1 MRPFGLDAEVY
12 YGSTDWKPPT
22 MEEAQKLA
30 GTQDED
36 QNVDPEL
43 TVEEEQRLINILGFD
58 PAEWD
63 EEEDE
68 DEEEE

>member
-36 QNVDPEL
+36 QNEDPEM
-43 TVEEEQRLINILGFD
+43 TAEEEQRLINILGFD
-58 PAEWD
+58 PAELD
-63 EEEDE
+63 EEIPD